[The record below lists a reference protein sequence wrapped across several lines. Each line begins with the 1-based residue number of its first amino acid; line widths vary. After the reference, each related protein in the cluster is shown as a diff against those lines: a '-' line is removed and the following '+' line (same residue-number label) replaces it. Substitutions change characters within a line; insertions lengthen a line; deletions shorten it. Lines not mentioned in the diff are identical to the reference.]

1 MATKIRHFN
10 QTFVVL
16 KLFFPQDRSSICFE
30 DGGLLLVLRTRHDA
44 ALFKCS
50 QPRTSDN
57 SIWASRIVAGPY
69 FSALLP
75 GACHFLTFCCI
86 RAWNNS
92 FGFASIVAL
101 RWWYYNLNPW
111 HSKLLMYRRII
122 VLHVNDLLQVVF
134 AARFIWR
141 QHSNTKTIRFQ
152 WKTWDLFFL
161 EITRFCG
168 RRNASPSCVIN
179 MKIFFNV
186 WNLIKFKEQKNH

>member
-1 MATKIRHFN
+1 M
-10 QTFVVL
+10 
-16 KLFFPQDRSSICFE
+16 
-30 DGGLLLVLRTRHDA
+30 LRTSHVA
-44 ALFKCS
+44 AVLKCS

-57 SIWASRIVAGPY
+57 LIWASRIVAGPY

-111 HSKLLMYRRII
+111 HSKLLMYQRIV

-141 QHSNTKTIRFQ
+141 QHSNTTTLRFH

-161 EITRFCG
+161 EITRFCV
-168 RRNASPSCVIN
+168 RRNASPPWVIN
-179 MKIFFNV
+179 MKIF
-186 WNLIKFKEQKNH
+186 